1 MRPGGGAQ
9 VAFPPS
15 PERLGRAV
23 RMRSAEPFGGRARY
37 VPSNRSSAQRLPALR
52 PPSDSGILNPTPP
65 EHEGCRMHEI
75 VYFLHVTV
83 NTSIC
88 KNPSKHNSKSNVP
101 PLSFAIHT

>member
-1 MRPGGGAQ
+1 MAARPEGGAR

-23 RMRSAEPFGGRARY
+23 RMRSSEPFGGCGAGRVGAFPQRGAPTPLSLSD
-37 VPSNRSSAQRLPALR
+37 VKSN
-52 PPSDSGILNPTPP
+52 PPSK
-65 EHEGCRMHEI
+65 HEGLRMHEI
-75 VYFLHVTV
+75 VYFLHV

-88 KNPSKHNSKSNVP
+88 KNPSKHNSKANVP